1 MLLVATCT
9 KKTEGGEGGR
19 KTKKMKKMKRKKKE
33 LHRHLPDCA
42 GGLGKSSACQKRKY
56 QGRNNEFAAA
66 VAGFLCRRPAVIR
79 GPRQTNKQAKQTKKR
94 EGGRGGLHRPKT
106 PANGARGSR
115 AKNNKTKNQPVKTS
129 CERWRKERKESN
141 RRGRIEFDSF
151 RLFCAAV
158 VVVVVSYGGYKCQT
172 DESSTMCWSWTAGG
186 EKKKKNTQKRDTER
200 PADNKHTDEYIF
212 HIYIYCT
219 QSYTVIPRR
228 RRSVT
233 CGPPVGLHGVRL
245 QWKVWHSR
253 REGKH
258 KQKKPRQVFQ

>member
-9 KKTEGGEGGR
+9 KKTNEKMPGEGGEGGR

-115 AKNNKTKNQPVKTS
+115 AKKQQN
-129 CERWRKERKESN
+129 
-141 RRGRIEFDSF
+141 
-151 RLFCAAV
+151 
-158 VVVVVSYGGYKCQT
+158 
-172 DESSTMCWSWTAGG
+172 DESAREDELRALAEG
-186 EKKKKNTQKRDTER
+186 EKRVEPTRKNR
-200 PADNKHTDEYIF
+200 
-212 HIYIYCT
+212 
-219 QSYTVIPRR
+219 V
-228 RRSVT
+228 
-233 CGPPVGLHGVRL
+233 
-245 QWKVWHSR
+245 
-253 REGKH
+253 
-258 KQKKPRQVFQ
+258 